1 MFRGQQC
8 DFSKQNTLHYRL
20 LYFYYAGKGTLSYIS
35 CLRWKHGRQLRSK
48 FAGNAMSRAGVAEI
62 FKHGSILPRI
72 TRIGLEEESLD
83 DKISILSNLLFAV
96 GFQFSAIKY
105 LASLNHFL
113 DCVSTECIP
122 QRHIRSKD
130 EVDFVTF
137 DQSQSQR
144 CPVHTR
150 PPHKRICSF
159 LQRKNPNCFPYTY
172 LTEEH
177 PTEHSDQFSIYLCI
191 NVYVLCFMG
200 HPLLLQQFGVVHK
213 NFVIPV
219 CQKFW
224 G

>member
-1 MFRGQQC
+1 MLSPPMWLF
-8 DFSKQNTLHYRL
+8 KTKLTAYRL
-20 LYFYYAGKGTLSYIS
+20 LYFFYAGKGTPSYIS

-83 DKISILSNLLFAV
+83 DKISILSNFFFAV
-96 GFQFSAIKY
+96 RFQFSAIKY

-177 PTEHSDQFSIYLCI
+177 PTEHSDPFSCLCI
-191 NVYVLCFMG
+191 NVYFLCFMG
-200 HPLLLQQFGVVHK
+200 HPLLLQQFGVVYK
-213 NFVIPV
+213 NFVIPF

>member
-1 MFRGQQC
+1 
-8 DFSKQNTLHYRL
+8 
-20 LYFYYAGKGTLSYIS
+20 
-35 CLRWKHGRQLRSK
+35 
-48 FAGNAMSRAGVAEI
+48 MSRAGVAEI

-83 DKISILSNLLFAV
+83 DKISILSNFFFAV
-96 GFQFSAIKY
+96 RFQFSAIKY

-177 PTEHSDQFSIYLCI
+177 PTEHSDQFSIDLCI

-213 NFVIPV
+213 NFVIPF

>member
-1 MFRGQQC
+1 MQWAVQESQR
-8 DFSKQNTLHYRL
+8 FSSTDQ
-20 LYFYYAGKGTLSYIS
+20 F
-35 CLRWKHGRQLRSK
+35 CLGSPGLDWRRTRWMTRFQFL
-48 FAGNAMSRAGVAEI
+48 AI
-62 FKHGSILPRI
+62 FF
-72 TRIGLEEESLD
+72 
-83 DKISILSNLLFAV
+83 FAV
-96 GFQFSAIKY
+96 RFQFSAIKY

-177 PTEHSDQFSIYLCI
+177 PTEQSDQFSIYLCI
-191 NVYVLCFMG
+191 NIYILCFMG
-200 HPLLLQQFGVVHK
+200 HPLITVATV
-213 NFVIPV
+213 
-219 CQKFW
+219 W
-224 G
+224 GGP